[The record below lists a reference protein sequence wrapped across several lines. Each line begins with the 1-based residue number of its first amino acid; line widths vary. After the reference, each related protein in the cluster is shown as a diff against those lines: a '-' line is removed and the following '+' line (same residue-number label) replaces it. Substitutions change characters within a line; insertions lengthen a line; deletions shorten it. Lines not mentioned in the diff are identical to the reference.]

1 MNVRVKLEISTRGMA
16 RGNDGWKEMSLI
28 RPGKHCF
35 SRGRKKAA
43 KQESALVQKLPQL
56 RGDGKTDVTEAGAG
70 EVFFDSFHP
79 LVGKNFTTRVT
90 EAGFA
95 GMRHDNVLVRVLR
108 TGIFMITQLGGI
120 TACEHFVDRANDI
133 MRKRVAVLGQIGFPM
148 IFEDLSYGKA
158 VGTQLA

>member
-1 MNVRVKLEISTRGMA
+1 MDVRMKLEISAGGMTT
-16 RGNDGWKEMSLI
+16 GNNSWEEMSFV
-28 RPGKHCF
+28 RPGKHRL
-35 SRGRKKAA
+35 SRGSKKAA

-70 EVFFDSFHP
+70 ELFFDSFHP
-79 LVGKNFTTRVT
+79 LVGKKFTTRVT

-108 TGIFMITQLGGI
+108 TGIFMITQLVGV

-133 MRKRVAVLGQIGFPM
+133 MRKTVPVLG
-148 IFEDLSYGKA
+148 
-158 VGTQLA
+158 